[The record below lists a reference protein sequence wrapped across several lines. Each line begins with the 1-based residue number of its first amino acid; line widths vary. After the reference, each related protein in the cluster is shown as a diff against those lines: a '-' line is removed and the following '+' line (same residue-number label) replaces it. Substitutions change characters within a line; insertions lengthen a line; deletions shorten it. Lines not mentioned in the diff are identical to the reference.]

1 MNDENWKEEFK
12 QWKPGLKAFQI
23 KLLEEET
30 QSLSQALM
38 LNDMWCQWK
47 DLAVKRKLD
56 ETASK
61 SLVIEDPWTETVEGG
76 KSSCNINKSI

>member
-12 QWKPGLKAFQI
+12 QWNPGLKAFQI
-23 KLLEEET
+23 KLLEEGT

-47 DLAVKRKLD
+47 DLAAKRKLN
-56 ETASK
+56 ETVPNP
-61 SLVIEDPWTETVEGG
+61 LVIEDPWDEKVAGE
-76 KSSCNINKSI
+76 KIDMPFNKST